1 MSELEVDKWLHPGTL
16 ELHDNKDRN
25 RQHHRLN
32 KQRRTGNDCLQTV
45 FRRFRHEMQDITH
58 HHQDEHSFIAHH
70 KLHKD
75 LRMEI
80 RENLKKEE
88 RNLIYKEYGI
98 QALGK
103 QNIETGEIDRSS
115 LKLLKK

>member
-45 FRRFRHEMQDITH
+45 FRRQAFSEVYYT
-58 HHQDEHSFIAHH
+58 SKF
-70 KLHKD
+70 
-75 LRMEI
+75 
-80 RENLKKEE
+80 LKS
-88 RNLIYKEYGI
+88 Y
-98 QALGK
+98 
-103 QNIETGEIDRSS
+103 
-115 LKLLKK
+115 

>member
-45 FRRFRHEMQDITH
+45 FADFGMKCRI
-58 HHQDEHSFIAHH
+58 
-70 KLHKD
+70 
-75 LRMEI
+75 
-80 RENLKKEE
+80 
-88 RNLIYKEYGI
+88 
-98 QALGK
+98 
-103 QNIETGEIDRSS
+103 
-115 LKLLKK
+115 

>member
-80 RENLKKEE
+80 RENLRQHLANRLHRVSPE
-88 RNLIYKEYGI
+88 
-98 QALGK
+98 
-103 QNIETGEIDRSS
+103 QNPAKAHQK
-115 LKLLKK
+115 LKWV